1 MTQIESFRH
10 FSHRTIDDSF
20 FCCRRE
26 KLFAASELQLIIRKN
41 IWTKFRIVSAL
52 HQSAAYFWWLIRQN
66 HSNDSAIN
74 SLELMGFEWT
84 SNYNSKARVSN
95 YFVEFIVTLISWVI
109 NSILNNVLWFDW
121 IFWKSRLFH
130 ILNRAWITKIVFS
143 FNANFKSI
151 RLYNSCSNTIRLISL
166 IILFKI
172 FLSQIIMT

>member
-1 MTQIESFRH
+1 MAQIESFRH

-84 SNYNSKARVSN
+84 SNYNSKVGVSN
-95 YFVEFIVTLISWVI
+95 YFVEFIVTLFQSL
-109 NSILNNVLWFDW
+109 SIQETIWFLIWDSPS
-121 IFWKSRLFH
+121 KSFAWSTTDEQQIANKLGWM
-130 ILNRAWITKIVFS
+130 RAKEGKI
-143 FNANFKSI
+143 
-151 RLYNSCSNTIRLISL
+151 
-166 IILFKI
+166 
-172 FLSQIIMT
+172 